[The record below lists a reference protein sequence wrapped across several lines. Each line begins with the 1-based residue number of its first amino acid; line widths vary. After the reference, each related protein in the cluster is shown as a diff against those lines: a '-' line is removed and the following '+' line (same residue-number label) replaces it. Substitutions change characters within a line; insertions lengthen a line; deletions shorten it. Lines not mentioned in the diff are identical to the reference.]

1 MMDWDDFGDAP
12 APLKTSKQKQP
23 QKVEQPTANLKPM
36 ARKKKPAAAVI
47 ASAAELDIITE
58 TNVTSKSS
66 KQPKQ
71 KDNPPPTRTAAPSAP
86 PKASKRSRAPP
97 VAYWTVPSGSSPA
110 EIPPS
115 APPTKKQKQGR
126 ANASTN
132 PPAHQSPSPQK
143 PVAKSRKQA
152 SKSGR
157 RAVGD
162 DDGHINHIASP
173 VFERVSSIDEEAEV
187 GGDDLVNL
195 KKSAPPKKK
204 NAKANLALGDAS
216 RDSRR
221 KLSEHVE
228 PVEDQTAVA
237 AAAASEPRIEAQ
249 KSTAPR
255 GKRAP
260 KSMANSFSDDDAA
273 DPERLVPAAK
283 PKSVSSRVFAEV
295 AKAPSGASKKT
306 KQVVQDSDQEVN
318 AEEEKEEEEEDNDD
332 EDLPIPAARNSARMS
347 KKAQGHGNLS
357 DTEPSHSIHT
367 SPKLNRPKF
376 TFKATSNMPAMLA
389 AFESA
394 ELQKAEKTISE
405 LQKSLESLHEL
416 RETGPEKRLAEYKR
430 VGNDRVAAL
439 EQQLA
444 AKSSQLS
451 LKSESL
457 SEALLRNKTLTAQ
470 LETSVKSI
478 ADLEE
483 KVTQLQE
490 SELNTKFQELSA
502 MFKSSLGDV
511 ERALEERDEVLAE
524 KDEVVSE
531 CQALEAKVAQLLK
544 DLARTKE
551 ECDAERKAKEN
562 AEIEKREAVKEKNDA
577 VKEKEE
583 ALTDMDDAMKERNS
597 ALEERDMALREKLDA
612 LKARDD
618 AIQEKAAAQVE
629 LEAALAE
636 AVKKSSDVEVSEF
649 DAKKLLSQME
659 QDLEIA
665 TKEVE
670 DLKKRGLE
678 AEKSNA
684 KLVVEVSNLN
694 SKIESMQLRAEVE
707 TNNRPAQPDRY
718 LQTLER
724 MVRMYEELTHLK
736 IQSVEDGKAEID
748 SDSDDEEQDEVEEGE
763 YDAGS
768 SQDEIDKARRKS
780 MRRQSVRVTEN
791 KGGVMEDVLLHRVE
805 QSGKNG
811 EIHYT
816 LAIPKAATASS
827 SPNVLYLLHSAKDSD
842 GRVIDESSNKLP
854 EYLNGAMTFSRERL
868 SDFYVK
874 TSQWLYSN

>member
-36 ARKKKPAAAVI
+36 ARKKRPAVAAAAVI
-47 ASAAELDIITE
+47 ASAAELDTITE

-86 PKASKRSRAPP
+86 QQSSKRSRAPP
-97 VAYWTVPSGSSPA
+97 AAYWTVPSGSSPA

-162 DDGHINHIASP
+162 NDGHIHHIASP

-221 KLSEHVE
+221 KRSEHVE
-228 PVEDQTAVA
+228 PVEDQAAPA
-237 AAAASEPRIEAQ
+237 AALEPRIEAQ

-260 KSMANSFSDDDAA
+260 KSMENSFSDDDAA
-273 DPERLVPAAK
+273 DSERLLPTAK
-283 PKSVSSRVFAEV
+283 PKSSSSRVFAEV

-306 KQVVQDSDQEVN
+306 KQVVQDSDQEVH
-318 AEEEKEEEEEDNDD
+318 AEEEEEEEEEEEANDD

-357 DTEPSHSIHT
+357 DSEPSHPIHT

-394 ELQKAEKTISE
+394 ELQK

-524 KDEVVSE
+524 KDEAVSE
-531 CQALEAKVAQLLK
+531 CQALEAKVAQLLT

-551 ECDAERKAKEN
+551 ERDAECKAKEN
-562 AEIEKREAVKEKNDA
+562 AEIEKLEAVKEKNDA

-618 AIQEKAAAQVE
+618 AIQENAAAQAE
-629 LEAALAE
+629 LERALAE

-649 DAKKLLSQME
+649 DAKKLLSQLE

-670 DLKKRGLE
+670 DSKKRGLE

-684 KLVVEVSNLN
+684 KLVAEVSNLN

-736 IQSVEDGKAEID
+736 FQSVEDGKAEID

-763 YDAGS
+763 YDVGS

-805 QSGKNG
+805 QNGKNG